1 MMANETMLMNVMS
14 TDPLVK
20 LQAEWETQS
29 NMVRLFVYK
38 SEVGLKAKVNEKA
51 SIYISKTS
59 LKSLARACND
69 GTVQ

>member
-38 SEVGLKAKVNEKA
+38 SEVGLNAKVNEKA

-69 GTVQ
+69 GVVQ